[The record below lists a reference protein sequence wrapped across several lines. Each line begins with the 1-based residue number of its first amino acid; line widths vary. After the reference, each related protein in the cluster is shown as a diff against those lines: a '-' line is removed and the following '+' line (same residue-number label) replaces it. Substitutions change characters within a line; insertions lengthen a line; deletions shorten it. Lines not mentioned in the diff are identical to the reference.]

1 MAGSQSVRL
10 SHRPLHVNPLKS
22 FHYHARNLNYWSIF
36 YIAAVAIVCDSSSS
50 IVRAASAVLF
60 QFHGRKT
67 TLSKEMQR
75 IADVKEAEL
84 VSVLASLPDDVF
96 LKLVT
101 DAGLLEED
109 TDAGKEESK

>member
-1 MAGSQSVRL
+1 VTAAFLL
-10 SHRPLHVNPLKS
+10 SGRHLPS
-22 FHYHARNLNYWSIF
+22 FSFSWEE
-36 YIAAVAIVCDSSSS
+36 
-50 IVRAASAVLF
+50 
-60 QFHGRKT
+60 T

-96 LKLVT
+96 LKLIT
-101 DAGLLEED
+101 DVGLLEED